1 MIKSNYFQRLF
12 IPFVYTVSTS
22 ILRDGTRIQFVQLFP
37 SGLKKSRRKILL
49 FAISRDLSASY
60 VYNGL
65 VWITYFTLSDVSQ

>member
-37 SGLKKSRRKILL
+37 SGLHVLVTKSAWKYQFGILK
-49 FAISRDLSASY
+49 D
-60 VYNGL
+60 
-65 VWITYFTLSDVSQ
+65 T